1 MTHLTILTVYSDWL
15 LEMSFYL
22 YQAHGCS
29 SRHMNAQIFNR
40 KMLFE
45 CVLLG
50 EYNISNELISTHA

>member
-1 MTHLTILTVYSDWL
+1 MTHLTTSTFYPDWL

-22 YQAHGCS
+22 YLVHGCS

-40 KMLFE
+40 KMPFE

-50 EYNISNELISTHA
+50 EYNISNKFISTNA